1 MKMSLNSKLDI
12 FSKNKLSELDKDLLL
27 RELLYADRLNNSELK
42 INKDKFISF
51 ACNDYLGLSHHPEL
65 IKINN
70 NVTKKYGLGAG
81 SSRLVSGNSSLYKK
95 LESKLANIKNTEDAI
110 VFGSGYLAN
119 IGTIPVLMGKKD
131 LILIDE
137 LSHSCL
143 FSGSYLAKSKL
154 IKFRHNNI
162 SDVKKILEKNRI
174 KYEKCL
180 LITEGVFSM
189 EGDQA
194 PLAELLDLVNSYD
207 TWMMVDDAH
216 GFGVVNEGKG
226 SNFINNDFLP
236 IPIQMGTLSKS
247 IGAYGG
253 YVCSSKPVIDLIRNR
268 ARSLIYT
275 TGLPPGII
283 GSSIRALEIINND
296 HELVKKPIIAS
307 TYFSRLLKLKK
318 PKSAIVPIILGS
330 ERKVLNLSKNLMEKG
345 FLVGTIRPPTVPKN
359 TSRIRCS
366 FNANHNMKDIEKL
379 VEIIKKSGHG

>member
-1 MKMSLNSKLDI
+1 
-12 FSKNKLSELDKDLLL
+12 
-27 RELLYADRLNNSELK
+27 
-42 INKDKFISF
+42 
-51 ACNDYLGLSHHPEL
+51 
-65 IKINN
+65 
-70 NVTKKYGLGAG
+70 
-81 SSRLVSGNSSLYKK
+81 
-95 LESKLANIKNTEDAI
+95 
-110 VFGSGYLAN
+110 
-119 IGTIPVLMGKKD
+119 
-131 LILIDE
+131 
-137 LSHSCL
+137 
-143 FSGSYLAKSKL
+143 
-154 IKFRHNNI
+154 
-162 SDVKKILEKNRI
+162 
-174 KYEKCL
+174 
-180 LITEGVFSM
+180 M

-226 SNFINNDFLP
+226 SNFINNHFLP